1 MSRDGGTHPAR
12 PWENVRTVDNTAIR
26 SHGAVRFRSEYHYAV
41 FEYWRSAKL
50 LRYLERAGV
59 TRLGRVLDDGCGSGG
74 MTVSIAEEAHFAV
87 GIEPTERVV
96 GAGPKLAVE
105 RRVQNLQF
113 VRADGHDLPFE
124 DRSFDLALSHAVIEH
139 VADPPRYLRE
149 LKRVL
154 KPGGLLFLQT
164 APYLSPSGAHLPR
177 LKWPIPYYLPLGRRA
192 AFSFARWLGKHAPH
206 YLDTPAE
213 GSSFVT
219 MAKRGERKED
229 DLLYRVTLRRLRR
242 DIAGAGFT
250 SVREDL
256 QISRLA
262 RRLLPSPTVGL
273 LPRIPLLRD
282 VVVVNMEYLLAA

>member
-1 MSRDGGTHPAR
+1 MSRDDGTNPAR
-12 PWENVRTVDNTAIR
+12 PWGNVRTVDNTAIKA
-26 SHGAVRFRSEYHYAV
+26 HGAVRFRSEYDYAV

-87 GIEPTERVV
+87 GIEPTERFVA
-96 GAGPKLAVE
+96 AGQKLADE
-105 RRVQNLQF
+105 RRVGNLQF

-124 DRSFDLALSHAVIEH
+124 DGSFDLALSHAVIEH
-139 VADPPRYLRE
+139 VADPSRYLRE
-149 LKRVL
+149 LRRVL
-154 KPGGLLFLQT
+154 RPGGLLFLQT

-219 MAKRGERKED
+219 LAKRGERKED

-262 RRLLPSPTVGL
+262 RRLLPSPTIGL